1 MEDMATG
8 FSVWLPSEHQTDNN
22 FSFKDSEW
30 LMLLIVSMFGG
41 DEFREVMMDAAMNK
55 AKEVIARG
63 KQLVPEP
70 EAAAEESDE

>member
-1 MEDMATG
+1 MEDMSTG
-8 FSVWLPSEHQTDNN
+8 FAMWPPPEHQTENN

-55 AKEVIARG
+55 AKEVIERG
-63 KQLVPEP
+63 KQLIPEP
-70 EAAAEESDE
+70 EAAAAESAE

>member
-8 FSVWLPSEHQTDNN
+8 FAMWPLPEHQTENN

-55 AKEVIARG
+55 AKEVIERG
-63 KQLVPEP
+63 KQLIPEP
-70 EAAAEESDE
+70 EAAAAESAE

>member
-1 MEDMATG
+1 MEEMATG
-8 FSVWLPSEHQTDNN
+8 YAMWPPTGHQTDNN

-55 AKEVIARG
+55 AKEVIERG
-63 KQLVPEP
+63 KQLVPES
-70 EAAAEESDE
+70 EAAAAESAE

>member
-8 FSVWLPSEHQTDNN
+8 FSVWLPPEHQTDNN

-70 EAAAEESDE
+70 EAAAAESAE